1 MELDL
6 EYPLMASSEEEAVP
20 ALFAQE
26 IDHMPSQSIF
36 LPFNSSDD
44 HHVFSVRREAF
55 SLISHAKHCHKLNP
69 FTTYLAVNYMDRFI
83 SKTNIRMPLQE
94 KKRWIVGIL
103 AISSLSLAAKM
114 RNNDLSISLS
124 HVQREE
130 GFAFH
135 PGWVHRMEAL
145 ILTTLGWRMRS
156 ITPFS
161 FLNFFIS
168 LFKIQDSSLTQPL
181 KFRASDIIFDTHYEM
196 KLLEY
201 KPSLISA
208 SALLCATLDLV
219 PMELPSL
226 RDAILSC
233 GHVEKEKLLKCLKAM
248 QEMVMDNSLK
258 ASGAVSICT
267 STQNS
272 ILHQFTSSETEDA
285 TAKDK
290 IKRRRLNGFCDDQAV
305 QISQFQPC

>member
-26 IDHMPSQSIF
+26 IDHMPLQSIF

-55 SLISHAKHCHKLNP
+55 SLISHAKHCYELNP

-83 SKTNIRMPLQE
+83 SKTNIREQ
-94 KKRWIVGIL
+94 KRWIVGIL

-114 RNNDLSISLS
+114 RNTDISISLS

-135 PGWVHRMEAL
+135 PRWVHRMEAL

-168 LFKIQDSSLTQPL
+168 LFKIQDSSLTRPL
-181 KFRASDIIFDTHYEM
+181 KFRAFDIILDTHYEM

-208 SALLCATLDLV
+208 SALLCATLDLI
-219 PMELPSL
+219 PMEFPSL

-233 GHVEKEKLLKCLKAM
+233 EHVEKEKLLQCLNAM
-248 QEMVMDNSLK
+248 REMVMDNSLK

-267 STQNS
+267 STPGS
-272 ILHQFTSSETEDA
+272 ILRQFTSSETEEA